1 MTYFGVLAIFVLPPL
16 LVLAWLTWR
25 ELRWR
30 DPLAYFVV
38 GALVVVAL
46 LYTTPWDNYLVA
58 TGVWWYDP
66 TLVTGVTLGWVPI
79 EEYIFFILQTLLTGL
94 WALWVQARTP
104 RSETFGEQKKQ
115 VLGEQRKRALCEWGR
130 WSFLT
135 TSGKAFFG
143 HPWRSGVLFI
153 GGGLWCGAL
162 ALWRIPWPPVTYL
175 ALILSWAMLP
185 MMVQLLFGAD
195 ILWADRS
202 RLWIAIAPPTLYLWL
217 VDFLAI
223 RSGTWTLDPA
233 QTLGLALGGVLAV
246 EEMLFFLVTNVL
258 IVFGVFLVLAEASHQ
273 RAWRMLA
280 VGIGRAQG

>member
-1 MTYFGVLAIFVLPPL
+1 
-16 LVLAWLTWR
+16 
-25 ELRWR
+25 
-30 DPLAYFVV
+30 
-38 GALVVVAL
+38 
-46 LYTTPWDNYLVA
+46 
-58 TGVWWYDP
+58 
-66 TLVTGVTLGWVPI
+66 
-79 EEYIFFILQTLLTGL
+79 
-94 WALWVQARTP
+94 
-104 RSETFGEQKKQ
+104 
-115 VLGEQRKRALCEWGR
+115 
-130 WSFLT
+130 
-135 TSGKAFFG
+135 
-143 HPWRSGVLFI
+143 
-153 GGGLWCGAL
+153 
-162 ALWRIPWPPVTYL
+162 
-175 ALILSWAMLP
+175 MLP